1 MRKDTICAY
10 NDDNRQQLKEKSMS
24 LKYAKKSKVI
34 CFAILAAIKA
44 CNIVFVAYMI
54 QIMLNVASS
63 GSHDYW
69 HLVRLAILTA
79 IGQLCF
85 MTSNFIYE
93 TVKMGIVRDVNLVFK
108 RADLAYLVDQGE
120 PDIKNGLSL
129 MTNDLKQIETNRV
142 NAQLDMI
149 LQALSFIGA
158 ISFAFYSSWQMT
170 VVFVVAMIAPALV
183 QIITSPI
190 ITKKSEIW
198 ASKNAIYTQN
208 VSDSLNGAQSAK
220 LYNVSTNVVTR
231 AIKAATD
238 MENALRNMSLTQ
250 AWALELIYSAA
261 ELFCFIVPCTIGG
274 VLMMQ
279 GQLKVGTLV
288 MMVDL
293 AMNFI
298 TPVVTLFNEFNQ
310 VKSTVPMW
318 QKTIK
323 ALNYQ
328 TKINQ
333 QKINHFEGMQIE
345 NLAYVTHSDHKEIFK
360 DVSLAVDP
368 GEKVLLMAPSGW
380 GKTTLLRLMLG
391 LKKPK
396 AGKILLNRD
405 DVTGNWNAAH
415 NFYSYV
421 NQKPF
426 MFDDTLRFNI
436 TLGRKV
442 SEQELNAAIHEAGLD
457 ELVKEHGLDSLVG
470 EDGNNLS
477 GGQIQRVE
485 IARALLSGRPILL
498 ADEAT
503 SALDPNLSLAIHKT
517 LLKNPRVAVIEVAH
531 KISPE
536 EKAMFDKIVHLDKR
550 RIETPMK

>member
-1 MRKDTICAY
+1 
-10 NDDNRQQLKEKSMS
+10 MS
-24 LKYAKKSKVI
+24 LKYAKKSQVAL
-34 CFAILAAIKA
+34 FTLLAVIKA

-54 QIMLNVASS
+54 KIMLNVASS
-63 GSHDYW
+63 GSRDYW
-69 HLVRLAILTA
+69 HLVQLAILTA
-79 IGQLCF
+79 VGQLCF

-93 TVKMGIVRDVNLVFK
+93 TVKMGIIRDVNMVFK
-108 RADLAYLVDQGE
+108 RANLTYLVDQGE
-120 PDIKNGLSL
+120 ADIKNGLSL
-129 MTNDLKQIETNRV
+129 MTNDLKQIETNRI

-149 LQALSFIGA
+149 LQGLSFIGSLA
-158 ISFAFYSSWQMT
+158 FAFYSSWQMT
-170 VVFVVAMIAPALV
+170 IVFIVAMFAPALV

-190 ITKKSEIW
+190 ITRKSEIW
-198 ASKNAIYTQN
+198 ASKNAVYTQN

-220 LYNVSTNVVTR
+220 LYNVRTNIVSR
-231 AIKAATD
+231 AAKAAQD

-250 AWALELIYSAA
+250 AWALELIYSAT
-261 ELFCFIVPCTIGG
+261 ELFCFIIPCTIGG
-274 VLMMQ
+274 ILMMR
-279 GQLKVGTLV
+279 GQLQVGTLV

-293 AMNFI
+293 ALNFI
-298 TPVVTLFNEFNQ
+298 SPVVTLFNEFNQ

-318 QKTIK
+318 HKTLR
-323 ALNYQ
+323 ALNYHLEYDKK
-328 TKINQ
+328 KID
-333 QKINHFEGMQIE
+333 HFNGMQIQD
-345 NLAYVTHSDHKEIFK
+345 LSYITHEDHKRIFDHVNLSVK
-360 DVSLAVDP
+360 P

-391 LKKPK
+391 LKKP
-396 AGKILLNRD
+396 ARGEILLNGK
-405 DVTGNWNAAH
+405 DVSNNWNAAH
-415 NFYSYV
+415 NYFSYV

-442 SEQELNAAIHEAGLD
+442 SKQHLKQVIHEAGLD
-457 ELVKEHGLDSLVG
+457 ELVKDEGLEHNVG
-470 EDGNNLS
+470 EDGNELS

-503 SALDPNLSLAIHKT
+503 SALDPSLSLAIHQT

-536 EKAMFDKIVHLDKR
+536 EKAMFDKIVHLDQR
-550 RIETPMK
+550 RVEVKMK

>member
-1 MRKDTICAY
+1 
-10 NDDNRQQLKEKSMS
+10 MS

-220 LYNVSTNVVTR
+220 LYNVSTNIVTR

-318 QKTIK
+318 QKTVK

-333 QKINHFEGMQIE
+333 QKIDHFEGMQIE
-345 NLAYVTHSDHKEIFK
+345 KLAYVTHSDHKEIFK

>member
-1 MRKDTICAY
+1 
-10 NDDNRQQLKEKSMS
+10 MS
-24 LKYAKKSKVI
+24 LKYAKKSQVI
-34 CFAILAAIKA
+34 LFTILAAIKA

-63 GSHDYW
+63 GSHDYM
-69 HLVRLAILTA
+69 HLIRLAIFTA
-79 IGQLCF
+79 IGQLGF
-85 MTSNFIYE
+85 MASNFIYE
-93 TVKMGIVRDVNLVFK
+93 TVKMTIVRDVNMVFK
-108 RADLAYLVDQGE
+108 RANLAYLVDQGE

-149 LQALSFIGA
+149 LQSLTFIGA

-170 VVFVVAMIAPALV
+170 VVFVVAMIAPAIIQL
-183 QIITSPI
+183 ITSPI
-190 ITKKSEIW
+190 ITRKSDIW
-198 ASKNAIYTQN
+198 AKKNAIYTQS

-220 LYNVSTNVVTR
+220 LYNVRSNIVTR
-231 AIKAATD
+231 AAKAAQN

-261 ELFCFIVPCTIGG
+261 ELFCFIIPCTIGG
-274 VLMMQ
+274 ILMMQ
-279 GQLKVGTLV
+279 GKLKVGTLV

-318 QKTIK
+318 KKTVQALKHHSEYNKKKIK
-323 ALNYQ
+323 
-328 TKINQ
+328 
-333 QKINHFEGMQIE
+333 HFDGMQVE
-345 NLAYVTHSDHKEIFK
+345 NLSYITRQDHKKVF
-360 DVSLAVDP
+360 DNVSLSVKP

-391 LKKPK
+391 LKNPK
-396 AGKILLNRD
+396 TGKIILNGK
-405 DVTGNWNAAH
+405 DVTGNWNQAH
-415 NFYSYV
+415 NFFSYV

-442 SEQELNAAIHEAGLD
+442 DDNLLKSVIHEAGLD
-457 ELVKEHGLDSLVG
+457 ELVKEQGLDKNVG
-470 EDGNNLS
+470 EDGNSLS

-485 IARALLSGRPILL
+485 IARALLSERPILL

-503 SALDPNLSLAIHKT
+503 SALDPQLSLAIHET
-517 LLKNPRVAVIEVAH
+517 LLKNPKVAVIEVAH

-536 EKAMFDKIVHLDKR
+536 EKEMFDKIIHLDKH
-550 RIETPMK
+550 RIETKM

>member
-1 MRKDTICAY
+1 
-10 NDDNRQQLKEKSMS
+10 MS
-24 LKYAKKSKVI
+24 LKYAKKSQVVL
-34 CFAILAAIKA
+34 FTILAAIKA

-54 QIMLNVASS
+54 KIMLNVASS
-63 GSHDYW
+63 GSHDYM
-69 HLVRLAILTA
+69 HLVRLAILTGL
-79 IGQLCF
+79 GQLCF
-85 MTSNFIYE
+85 MASNFVYE
-93 TVKMGIVRDVNLVFK
+93 TVKMTIVRDVNMVFK
-108 RADLAYLVDQGE
+108 RANLTYLVDQGN

-129 MTNDLKQIETNRV
+129 LTNDLKQIETNRV

-149 LQALSFIGA
+149 LQGLTFIGA

-170 VVFVVAMIAPALV
+170 VVFVVAMIVPALI
-183 QIITSPI
+183 QMITSPV
-190 ITKKSEIW
+190 ITKKSKIW
-198 ASKNAIYTQN
+198 AAKNAIYTQN

-220 LYNVSTNVVTR
+220 LYNVQENIVSR
-231 AIKAATD
+231 AINAARN
-238 MENALRNMSLTQ
+238 MENALRKMSLTQ

-261 ELFCFIVPCTIGG
+261 ELFCFIIPCTIGG
-274 VLMMQ
+274 ILMMQ
-279 GQLKVGTLV
+279 GQLEVGTLV

-318 QKTIK
+318 EKTKK
-323 ALNYQ
+323 ALNY
-328 TKINQ
+328 TFKHNKHIPGD
-333 QKINHFEGMQIE
+333 FEGMQIRD
-345 NLAYVTHSDHKEIFK
+345 LSYVTHKDKKRIFENVNL
-360 DVSLAVDP
+360 DVQP

-396 AGKILLNRD
+396 NGEIIINRKN
-405 DVTGNWNAAH
+405 VSGNWEKAH

-436 TLGRKV
+436 TLGRKI
-442 SEQELNAAIHEAGLD
+442 SDKELQAAIKEAGLED
-457 ELVKEHGLDSLVG
+457 LVKEHGLDSNVG

-485 IARALLSGRPILL
+485 IARALLSQRPILL

-517 LLKNPRVAVIEVAH
+517 LLENPKIAVIEVAH
-531 KISPE
+531 KIS
-536 EKAMFDKIVHLDKR
+536 EKEKSMFDKIVHLDKH
-550 RIETPMK
+550 RIETKM